1 MVGLSDILNR
11 VYLWVYCLPLA
22 WLILLGAV
30 ATVGFCILLRR
41 FARCRWWRPVLY
53 LMFCGWFAVV
63 LWATLLQRG
72 ASELFEVRWIPF
84 SSYLEIFSGNNP
96 ETFRTVL
103 MNVALFYPA
112 GLLLGSLISRRRL
125 CLLLLLGLFS
135 LTIELSQFWFQLG
148 FCEIDDVLHNT
159 LSAALGFA
167 AFRLF
172 EKYTGE

>member
-1 MVGLSDILNR
+1 MGLSDILNR

-22 WLILLGAV
+22 RLILLSAV
-30 ATVGFCILLRR
+30 ATVGFCVLLRR
-41 FARCRWWRPVLY
+41 FAGCRWWRPVLY
-53 LMFCGWFAVV
+53 LALCSWFAMV
-63 LWATLLQRG
+63 LCATVLSRG
-72 ASELFEVRWIPF
+72 GSEIYDIRWIPF
-84 SSYLEIFSGNNP
+84 HSYPEVFFGDHP
-96 ETFRTVL
+96 ETLRTIL

-112 GLLLGSLISRRRL
+112 GLLLGSLLSRRRL

-135 LTIELSQFWFQLG
+135 LTIELSQFWLQLG

-159 LSAALGFA
+159 LGAALGFA